1 MLKNLKRLW
10 RGSRRAR
17 LRYAQLAELRA
28 AVAALAQGQAAA
40 LGKPIQGVE
49 IDGMLLH
56 AAKARVDMER
66 IEALYGSVA
75 AASPPSSAA
84 STVSLQ
90 IWPTRQRIVDKEPV
104 CEEARG

>member
-1 MLKNLKRLW
+1 MLKNLKKLW

-28 AVAALAQGQAAA
+28 AVAALGQGQAAGH
-40 LGKPIQGVE
+40 GKPIQGVE

-75 AASPPSSAA
+75 ARLAAVERRLDRLAANMANPP
-84 STVSLQ
+84 THG
-90 IWPTRQRIVDKEPV
+90 R
-104 CEEARG
+104 

>member
-56 AAKARVDMER
+56 AAKARVDLER

-75 AASPPSSAA
+75 ARLAAVERRLDRLAANMANPP
-84 STVSLQ
+84 THG
-90 IWPTRQRIVDKEPV
+90 R
-104 CEEARG
+104 

>member
-1 MLKNLKRLW
+1 MLKNLKKLW

-28 AVAALAQGQAAA
+28 AVGALAQGQAAA
-40 LGKPIQGVE
+40 HGKPIQGVE

-75 AASPPSSAA
+75 ARLAAVERRLDRLAANMANPP
-84 STVSLQ
+84 THG
-90 IWPTRQRIVDKEPV
+90 R
-104 CEEARG
+104 

>member
-1 MLKNLKRLW
+1 MLKNLKKLW

-75 AASPPSSAA
+75 ARLAAVERRLDRLAANMANPP
-84 STVSLQ
+84 THG
-90 IWPTRQRIVDKEPV
+90 R
-104 CEEARG
+104 

>member
-1 MLKNLKRLW
+1 MLKNLKKLW

-75 AASPPSSAA
+75 ARLAAVERRLDRLAAYMANPPTHS
-84 STVSLQ
+84 
-90 IWPTRQRIVDKEPV
+90 R
-104 CEEARG
+104 

>member
-28 AVAALAQGQAAA
+28 AVAALAQGRAAA

-75 AASPPSSAA
+75 ARLAAVERRLDRLAANMANPP
-84 STVSLQ
+84 THG
-90 IWPTRQRIVDKEPV
+90 R
-104 CEEARG
+104 

>member
-75 AASPPSSAA
+75 ARLAAVERRLDRLAANMANPPTHS
-84 STVSLQ
+84 
-90 IWPTRQRIVDKEPV
+90 R
-104 CEEARG
+104 

>member
-1 MLKNLKRLW
+1 MLKNLKKLW

-40 LGKPIQGVE
+40 HGKPIQGVE

-75 AASPPSSAA
+75 ARLAAVERRLDRLAAKMANPPTHS
-84 STVSLQ
+84 
-90 IWPTRQRIVDKEPV
+90 R
-104 CEEARG
+104 

>member
-75 AASPPSSAA
+75 TRLAAVERRLDRLAANMANPPTHS
-84 STVSLQ
+84 
-90 IWPTRQRIVDKEPV
+90 R
-104 CEEARG
+104 

>member
-75 AASPPSSAA
+75 ARLAAVERRLDRLAANMANPP
-84 STVSLQ
+84 THG
-90 IWPTRQRIVDKEPV
+90 R
-104 CEEARG
+104 